1 VARLPLNPET
11 LVSLDTTHSD
21 SRTRLAAIGALM
33 LAMASFQAGASIAK
47 TLIPR
52 IGAPGTA
59 ALRVGLGALIVAIV
73 QRPWRTMPT
82 RRSWRSILIY
92 GLSLGTMNLVFYM
105 SLRTIPLGIAV
116 ALEFTGPLAVAVFS
130 SRRVSHF
137 VWLGLAVV
145 GLLFLLPLNLTS
157 SRIDPVGA
165 GFALAAGAC
174 WAVYIVFG
182 QKAGAALGATAS
194 AWGMLIGSCVAVPIG
209 IVSARTKLL
218 DLTILPFGLA
228 MAFLSSSLPYTLEM
242 FGLRNLSARVFGTL
256 MSLEPAFGAL
266 AGLIFLGERLT
277 TVQTLAIAAVMVASI
292 GTASGSFE

>member
-1 VARLPLNPET
+1 
-11 LVSLDTTHSD
+11 LDTTQTA
-21 SRTRLAAIGALM
+21 SRTRIAAIGAL
-33 LAMASFQAGASIAK
+33 LAAMTSFQAGASIAK
-47 TLIPR
+47 TLIPA

-73 QRPWRTMPT
+73 QRPWRNMPK
-82 RRSWRSILIY
+82 SWKWIVVY

-116 ALEFTGPLAVAVFS
+116 ALEFTGPLAVAAFT
-130 SRRVSHF
+130 SRRISHF

-145 GLLFLLPLNLTS
+145 GLLFLLPLNLTAT
-157 SRIDPVGA
+157 RIDPVGA

-182 QKAGAALGATAS
+182 QKAGVEHGPTAAP
-194 AWGMLIGSCVAVPIG
+194 WGMLIGSCVAVPIG
-209 IVSARTKLL
+209 VASARTKLL
-218 DLTILPFGLA
+218 DLSILPFGIA
-228 MAFLSSSLPYTLEM
+228 IAVLSSSLPYTLEM

-266 AGLIFLGERLT
+266 AGFVFLGEHLT
-277 TVQTLAIAAVMVASI
+277 AIQTFAIAAVMAASI
-292 GTASGSFE
+292 GTTAGAAE

>member
-1 VARLPLNPET
+1 MNTAQ
-11 LVSLDTTHSD
+11 SD
-21 SRTRLAAIGALM
+21 SRTRIVAIAGLLA
-33 LAMASFQAGASIAK
+33 AMASFQAGASIAK
-47 TLIPR
+47 TLIPQ

-59 ALRVGLGALIVAIV
+59 ALRVGLGALIVAIL
-73 QRPWRTMPT
+73 QRPWRAMP
-82 RRSWRSILIY
+82 RSWRSIGIY

-116 ALEFTGPLAVAVFS
+116 ALEFTGPLAVAAFS
-130 SRRVSHF
+130 SRRASHF

-145 GLLFLLPLNLTS
+145 GLLFLLPLNLTAS
-157 SRIDPVGA
+157 HIDPVGA

-182 QKAGAALGATAS
+182 QKAGVAHGATAS

-209 IVSARTKLL
+209 VASAGTKLL
-218 DLTILPFGLA
+218 DFAILPFGLA
-228 MAFLSSSLPYTLEM
+228 VAVLSSSLPYTLEM

-266 AGLIFLGERLT
+266 AGFVFLGERLT
-277 TVQTLAIAAVMVASI
+277 TVQTLAIAAVMAASI
-292 GTASGSFE
+292 GTAAGAAD

>member
-1 VARLPLNPET
+1 MP
-11 LVSLDTTHSD
+11 TTHTD
-21 SRTRLAAIGALM
+21 GRTRIAAIAALLAAM
-33 LAMASFQAGASIAK
+33 TSVQAGASIAK
-47 TLIPR
+47 TLIPK

-73 QRPWRTMPT
+73 QRPWRKMPK
-82 RRSWRSILIY
+82 SWKWIVIY

-116 ALEFTGPLAVAVFS
+116 ALEFTGPLTVAALT
-130 SRRVSHF
+130 SRRISHF

-145 GLLFLLPLNLTS
+145 GLLFLLPLNLTAT
-157 SRIDPVGA
+157 RIDPVGA

-182 QKAGAALGATAS
+182 QKAGVQHGPTAA

-209 IVSARTKLL
+209 IASARTQLL
-218 DLTILPFGLA
+218 DVSVLPFGLA
-228 MAFLSSSLPYTLEM
+228 VAVLSSSFPYTLEM
-242 FGLRNLSARVFGTL
+242 FGLRSLSARVFGTL

-266 AGLIFLGERLT
+266 SGFVFLGERLT
-277 TVQTLAIAAVMVASI
+277 AIQTLAIAAIMVASI
-292 GTASGSFE
+292 GTAAGAAE

>member
-1 VARLPLNPET
+1 M
-11 LVSLDTTHSD
+11 
-21 SRTRLAAIGALM
+21 AAIGALL

-47 TLIPR
+47 TLIPQ

-73 QRPWRTMPT
+73 QRPWRFVP
-82 RRSWRSILIY
+82 RSWPSILIY

-116 ALEFTGPLAVAVFS
+116 ALEFTGPLAVAAFS
-130 SRRVSHF
+130 SRRIGHF
-137 VWLGLAVV
+137 AWLAVAV
-145 GLLFLLPLNLTS
+145 AGLLFLLPLNLTAA
-157 SRIDPVGA
+157 RIDPVGA

-182 QKAGAALGATAS
+182 QKAGVEHGTTTS

-209 IVSARTKLL
+209 VASARTRLL
-218 DLTILPFGLA
+218 DLAILPFGVA
-228 MAFLSSSLPYTLEM
+228 VAVLSSSLPYTLEM

-266 AGLIFLGERLT
+266 AGFVFLGERLT
-277 TVQTLAIAAVMVASI
+277 AVQTLAIAAVMAASI
-292 GTASGSFE
+292 GTAAGPAE

>member
-1 VARLPLNPET
+1 MNP
-11 LVSLDTTHSD
+11 SNSD
-21 SRTRLAAIGALM
+21 SRTRIVAIVALFA
-33 LAMASFQAGASIAK
+33 AMASFQAGASIAK

-73 QRPWRTMPT
+73 QRPWRVMPK
-82 RRSWRSILIY
+82 SWKWIAIY

-116 ALEFTGPLAVAVFS
+116 ALEFTGPLAVAAFS

-137 VWLGLAVV
+137 VWLSLAVV
-145 GLLFLLPLNLTS
+145 GLLFLLPLNLTE

-165 GFALAAGAC
+165 AFALAAGAC
-174 WAVYIVFG
+174 WAIYIVFG
-182 QKAGAALGATAS
+182 QRAGVSHGPTAS

-209 IVSARTKLL
+209 VASAGTKLL
-218 DLTILPFGLA
+218 DLSVLPFGLA
-228 MAFLSSSLPYTLEM
+228 VSVLSSSLPYTLEM

-266 AGLIFLGERLT
+266 AGFVFLGEHLT
-277 TVQTLAIAAVMVASI
+277 TVQTLAIAAVMAASI
-292 GTASGSFE
+292 GTAAGAAE

>member
-1 VARLPLNPET
+1 MHITPPDN
-11 LVSLDTTHSD
+11 
-21 SRTRLAAIGALM
+21 RTRIAAIAALL

-59 ALRVGLGALIVAIV
+59 ALRVGLGALIVAIL

-82 RRSWRSILIY
+82 RRSWRSLLVY
-92 GLSLGTMNLVFYM
+92 GVSLGTMNLVFYM

-116 ALEFTGPLAVAVFS
+116 ALEFTGPLAVAAFS
-130 SRRVSHF
+130 SRRISHF
-137 VWLGLAVV
+137 VWLALAVI

-157 SRIDPVGA
+157 TRIDPVGA

-182 QKAGAALGATAS
+182 QKAGAAIGAAAS

-209 IVSARTKLL
+209 IISARSTLL
-218 DLTILPFGLA
+218 DLAILPFGLA
-228 MAFLSSSLPYTLEM
+228 VAFLSSSLPYTLEM

-277 TVQTLAIAAVMVASI
+277 TVQSLAITAVMAASI
-292 GTASGSFE
+292 GTAAGPAE

>member
-1 VARLPLNPET
+1 MNPST
-11 LVSLDTTHSD
+11 SDT
-21 SRTRLAAIGALM
+21 RTRIAAIVAL
-33 LAMASFQAGASIAK
+33 LAAMASFQAGASIAK

-73 QRPWRTMPT
+73 QRPWRVMPK
-82 RRSWRSILIY
+82 SWKWIAIY

-116 ALEFTGPLAVAVFS
+116 ALEFTGPLAVAAFT
-130 SRRVSHF
+130 SRRISHF
-137 VWLGLAVV
+137 VWLSLAVV
-145 GLLFLLPLNLTS
+145 GLLFLLPLNLTETHV
-157 SRIDPVGA
+157 DPVGA
-165 GFALAAGAC
+165 AFALAAGAC

-182 QKAGAALGATAS
+182 QRAGVTHGPTAS

-209 IVSARTKLL
+209 VASARSHLL
-218 DLTILPFGLA
+218 DLSVLPFGLA
-228 MAFLSSSLPYTLEM
+228 IAVLSSSFPYTLEM

-266 AGLIFLGERLT
+266 AGLAFLGERLT
-277 TVQTLAIAAVMVASI
+277 TIQTLAIAAIMAASI
-292 GTASGSFE
+292 GTAAGAAE